1 MWDLLIDPMIS
12 HFKRHDP
19 PEKTEE
25 MMSRQVMTVLHRT
38 LHRGNGNR
46 IPCYTMCDDC
56 SSIIQQADVDLMREC
71 IINAL
76 LRMRQTGGPALRI
89 RVLVRD
95 KKTSD
100 LKTLEFK
107 NWLHIIHSQSRLK
120 FCMHAE
126 VSMAKEGGF
135 SQDCVAAVKKA
146 LSVIKLSYLSS
157 ADSEAM
163 NFFDSVVWV
172 EADEAELALDW
183 HSHAA

>member
-1 MWDLLIDPMIS
+1 
-12 HFKRHDP
+12 
-19 PEKTEE
+19 
-25 MMSRQVMTVLHRT
+25 
-38 LHRGNGNR
+38 
-46 IPCYTMCDDC
+46 
-56 SSIIQQADVDLMREC
+56 
-71 IINAL
+71 
-76 LRMRQTGGPALRI
+76 
-89 RVLVRD
+89 
-95 KKTSD
+95 
-100 LKTLEFK
+100 
-107 NWLHIIHSQSRLK
+107 
-120 FCMHAE
+120 MHAE